1 MRWLMVTASTCILCC
16 LSEPGEFQFDAPHAY
31 ADLSSGKVKLT
42 VLREFGVDG
51 KVTMEYSTM

>member
-1 MRWLMVTASTCILCC
+1 MVTASTCVLCC